1 MEEETHRKELA
12 ELKTKLVDAE
22 ANLSEQTKRKEDL
35 EKQEQQYWKE
45 YSKHKREVTLL
56 MIDLLKSYYLDCL
69 NTFSSTRSNQLV
81 YFSASNGRR

>member
-35 EKQEQQYWKE
+35 EICHIEPNVRIGFSFSNWRKSWIINGNQY
-45 YSKHKREVTLL
+45 YFYHRDNLL
-56 MIDLLKSYYLDCL
+56 AHISILPQWITID
-69 NTFSSTRSNQLV
+69 
-81 YFSASNGRR
+81 

>member
-45 YSKHKREVTLL
+45 YSKHKREV
-56 MIDLLKSYYLDCL
+56 II
-69 NTFSSTRSNQLV
+69 
-81 YFSASNGRR
+81 

>member
-1 MEEETHRKELA
+1 MTISMFSDLQMEEETHRKELA

-45 YSKHKREVTLL
+45 YSKHKREVTIL
-56 MIDLLKSYYLDCL
+56 MIDFVRL
-69 NTFSSTRSNQLV
+69 QLILITLI
-81 YFSASNGRR
+81 FFINK